1 LSVRRFSGDV
11 GAVFAAQKELGTPTL
26 DGLVRQI
33 RTIDDIRDRS
43 SDASIVLM
51 TTQCFNWIQNARKQP
66 AEQKTM
72 LGSMCRFTT
81 CGALRQHR
89 ELHHQTGIDAPRLG
103 YE

>member
-1 LSVRRFSGDV
+1 MTTHYFNWV
-11 GAVFAAQKELGTPTL
+11 QN
-26 DGLVRQI
+26 
-33 RTIDDIRDRS
+33 TIDLLPALKREAFSLI
-43 SDASIVLM
+43 L
-51 TTQCFNWIQNARKQP
+51 RKQP

-72 LGSMCRFTT
+72 LGSMCRSMT